1 MPTRL
6 RRDLLI
12 AAGPGEWRAALLED
26 GAAVELYVE
35 RGETRPPGSI
45 QLGRVVR
52 RAPGLDSAFV
62 EFGDARPGIAPVREA
77 AADGIRLDE
86 GARVIVEVRREAQ
99 QDKGARL
106 STRLRPHSGL
116 DLATLRLGANDLD
129 PPALLY
135 PAPGLA
141 PALALRLP
149 GPPDR
154 VLTDDRAPIPELR
167 QAFPA
172 AEIVFA
178 GDWPID
184 LEAAIEAALLPSPGL
199 PGGGI
204 VHIQETRG
212 ATVIDVDTGNPA
224 EHSAEAGAIAANLE
238 AAALIARQLRL
249 RNIGGGIVIDF
260 IGLEGKARE
269 RIRLALAAALRADP
283 LQPQILGWTKLG
295 HLELVRPRRCR
306 PLAQA
311 VLEPGSGA
319 MRRRQPVA
327 LAHEA
332 LRALWREARAR
343 PEANW
348 TIGAAP
354 PVVAALSG
362 PAKPALHALENRLGR
377 RIDIIARD
385 ADDGFDIAPR

>member
-1 MPTRL
+1 M
-6 RRDLLI
+6 RRELLI

-26 GAAVELYVE
+26 SAAVELYVE

-62 EFGDARPGIAPVREA
+62 EIGDARPGIAPVREA

-86 GARVIVEVRREAQ
+86 GARVIVEIRREAQ

-106 STRLRPHSGL
+106 STRLRSRPGV
-116 DLATLRLGANDLD
+116 DLATLRLGANDLE
-129 PPALLY
+129 PPAQLY
-135 PAPGLA
+135 PEPGLA
-141 PALALRLP
+141 RALALRLP

-154 VLTDDRAPIPELR
+154 VLTDDRPPIPELR

-172 AEIVFA
+172 AEVAFDEA
-178 GDWPID
+178 RPID
-184 LEAAIEAALLPSPGL
+184 LDAAIEAALAPSL
-199 PGGGI
+199 SLSGGGT
-204 VHIQETRG
+204 VHIQEARG
-212 ATVIDVDTGNPA
+212 ATVIDIDTGNPA

-249 RNIGGGIVIDF
+249 RNLGGGIVIDF
-260 IGLEGKARE
+260 VGLEGKARDHV
-269 RIRLALAAALRADP
+269 RLEMAAALRADP
-283 LQPQILGWTKLG
+283 LQPQLLGWTKLG
-295 HLELVRPRRCR
+295 HLELVRPRRSR
-306 PLAQA
+306 PLAEA
-311 VLEPGSGA
+311 LLESGSGPA
-319 MRRRQPVA
+319 RRRQPVA
-327 LAHEA
+327 LAHQA

-348 TIGAAP
+348 TIRAAA

-362 PAKPALHALENRLGR
+362 SAKPALHALEARLGR
-377 RIDIIARD
+377 RIEITEGG